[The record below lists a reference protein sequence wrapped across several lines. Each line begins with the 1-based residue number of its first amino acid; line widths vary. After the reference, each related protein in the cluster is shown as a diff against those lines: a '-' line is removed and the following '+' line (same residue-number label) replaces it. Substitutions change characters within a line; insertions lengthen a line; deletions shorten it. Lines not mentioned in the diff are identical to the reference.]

1 MSPVFDVVVPV
12 FAIVLLGYGLAR
24 AGVFTASTS
33 EGLTGFM
40 FYVAVPAMLF
50 QTLATATLPNT
61 FPWNYLLAFYGPSFL
76 LFLFGI
82 ALSRYRFAWTRREQ
96 GIGAISASYSN
107 MVMLGFPLV
116 VTAFG
121 EAGALP
127 LFILLAFQSTLLFP
141 ATTWMIEVYGRASD
155 DAGPGIFFSI
165 GKLLLNPVILSLSLG
180 VTANLFSIGITGA
193 PARILDTLGAAAP
206 ACALIALGVGL
217 AQYELRGELQQ
228 PLALVFLKSIV
239 HPTLVWTSC
248 WVFGVSTVWTQVAV
262 LLAAMPT
269 GINAFIF
276 ARNYELRVEV
286 VTKTIVVS
294 TLLSIV
300 TVSLLLQRFLN

>member
-1 MSPVFDVVVPV
+1 MNAVFDVVVPV

-24 AGVFTASTS
+24 AGIFTASTS

-50 QTLATATLPNT
+50 KTLATTTLPKT
-61 FPWNYLLAFYGPSFL
+61 FPWNYLLAFYGPSFVIFSCGVAL
-76 LFLFGI
+76 SARRFGWPRRDQGI
-82 ALSRYRFAWTRREQ
+82 A
-96 GIGAISASYSN
+96 AITASYSN

-116 VTAFG
+116 VTAYG

-155 DAGPGIFFSI
+155 AKRPGIFLSI
-165 GKLLLNPVILSLSLG
+165 GKLLLNPVILSLGLG
-180 VTANLFSIGITGA
+180 IGANLFSIVISGA
-193 PARILDTLGAAAP
+193 PARILETIGAAAP
-206 ACALIALGVGL
+206 ACALVALGVGL
-217 AQYELRGELQQ
+217 AQYELRGELQKS
-228 PLALVFLKSIV
+228 LALVFFKGIV
-239 HPTLVWTSC
+239 HPMLVWVSC
-248 WVFGVSTVWTQVAV
+248 WIFDVATLWTQVAV

-276 ARNYELRVEV
+276 ARNYDIRVAV
-286 VTKTIVVS
+286 VTKTIVIS